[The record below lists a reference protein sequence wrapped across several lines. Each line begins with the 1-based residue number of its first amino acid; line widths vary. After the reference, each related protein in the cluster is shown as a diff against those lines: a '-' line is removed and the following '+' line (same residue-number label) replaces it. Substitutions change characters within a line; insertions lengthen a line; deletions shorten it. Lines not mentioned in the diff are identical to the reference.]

1 MQQLRKLSNFEL
13 GDGSKRAVLAPKS
26 CIVKNEGL
34 NLVTSCLLAK
44 HIAKHSGVQLPA
56 LDPVVVLWGGWEGLE
71 PPPPQT
77 KHFSL
82 PRPLVWMIH

>member
-56 LDPVVVLWGGWEGLE
+56 LDPVVVLWSGTGAS
-71 PPPPQT
+71 PPQT